1 MTPENIAF
9 LLTSITAMLVAIGA
23 CLRKSKC
30 THIQFLGMEIDR
42 QVGGNSGPPTSI
54 TPPQEN
60 NNAQQV

>member
-42 QVGGNSGPPTSI
+42 QVGGNSATNN

>member
-9 LLTSITAMLVAIGA
+9 MLTSITAMLVAIGA

-42 QVGGNSGPPTSI
+42 QVGGNSATNN
-54 TPPQEN
+54 TPPQN
-60 NNAQQV
+60 NNNLQQV